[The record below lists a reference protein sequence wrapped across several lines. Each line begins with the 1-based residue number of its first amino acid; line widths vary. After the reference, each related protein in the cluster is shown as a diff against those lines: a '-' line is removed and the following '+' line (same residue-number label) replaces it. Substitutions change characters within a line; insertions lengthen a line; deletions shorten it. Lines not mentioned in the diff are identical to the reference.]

1 MKKIDSV
8 NKSAATKKSEGDKKL
23 STRRLGVES
32 AQNRHALLDAAEQ
45 IMREEGYAAA
55 TSRRVA
61 ERAGLKPQLVY
72 YYFRTMDDLFLALL
86 QRRSERGFAHLKTLL
101 AAPQPLHS
109 LWQLLC
115 DPANGVLSAEFMA
128 LANHRKI
135 IGDAIAQQAEQLR
148 SMQAELLTRV
158 LRERGIDAE
167 KYPPAMIAMLIATL
181 SQILVRERALG
192 ISGGHEALIKLIEE
206 FLDRLEPAE

>member
-1 MKKIDSV
+1 MKKTEE
-8 NKSAATKKSEGDKKL
+8 TKKV

-32 AQNRHALLDAAEQ
+32 AENRHALLDAAEQ
-45 IMREEGYAAA
+45 IMREEGYAAV
-55 TSRRVA
+55 TSRHVA
-61 ERAGLKPQLVY
+61 NKADLKPQLVY
-72 YYFRTMDDLFLALL
+72 YYFRTMDDLFLSLL
-86 QRRSERGFAHLKTLL
+86 QRRSERGFAHVQTLL
-101 AAPQPLHS
+101 AAPRPLHS
-109 LWQLLC
+109 LWQLLS
-115 DPANGVLSAEFMA
+115 DPEHSALSAEFMA

-135 IGDAIAQQAEQLR
+135 IGDQIAKQAEQLR

-192 ISGGHEALIKLIEE
+192 ISGGHDALIKLIEE
-206 FLDRLEPAE
+206 FLDRLEPKTI